1 MELALDWIVI
11 EVSPHGGG
19 VIFKLRS
26 KCQERYSHGKS
37 MGKDILYRGKSKCE
51 SPEAGKSFACLRNK
65 RETVW
70 LGHGEQRV
78 ECWKGLQEPDMQ
90 CPRKS
95 WGSVCIS
102 TK

>member
-1 MELALDWIVI
+1 MSRKIQPWEEDG
-11 EVSPHGGG
+11 EGY
-19 VIFKLRS
+19 FMQR
-26 KCQERYSHGKS
+26 E
-37 MGKDILYRGKSKCE
+37 KCE

-65 RETVW
+65 RETVR

-90 CPRKS
+90 CPGKS